1 MLALIAGT
9 GDLPPALLA
18 RLPERPLVCALQGFA
33 PQITPDITFRL
44 EHLGSFLADLAAR
57 GVTRICMAGRSG
69 GPRLTLRR

>member
-33 PQITPDITFRL
+33 PQITPDVTFRL

-57 GVTRICMAGRSG
+57 GVTRI
-69 GPRLTLRR
+69 